1 MERVH
6 PYDPWHQL
14 LRDDLLATS
23 GHAAADNPRVGQQL
37 ELRHSRRS
45 ATAFDGPV
53 PAARHAA
60 GISQAQEPGLS
71 DLDGSGTERQGWA
84 WKRQRSGTGGNRRYE
99 VSSSH
104 GGSIQMILELV
115 NLAELCICRGFTRS
129 IAALSFLRVSRQLS
143 V

>member
-45 ATAFDGPV
+45 ATALDGPV

-60 GISQAQEPGLS
+60 GISQAQEPGLG

-84 WKRQRSGTGGNRRYE
+84 WKSQRCGTGGNRRNE

-104 GGSIQMILELV
+104 GGSIHYDSSLWLILSG
-115 NLAELCICRGFTRS
+115 C
-129 IAALSFLRVSRQLS
+129 LSPSYSDF
-143 V
+143 